1 MSEARIPAASI
12 PCRVARG
19 MFSNERSVLL
29 DLPGEER
36 LSVLVDE
43 KNVHVAHDPDID
55 EEVDGRLDV
64 RIVADEGDSFVV
76 DMPQPSLTQEEALYA
91 APDAF
96 EVRFRVPRI
105 LDEED

>member
-1 MSEARIPAASI
+1 
-12 PCRVARG
+12 

-36 LSVLVDE
+36 LSVLVDAT
-43 KNVHVAHDPDID
+43 NVHVAHDPDID

-76 DMPQPSLTQEEALYA
+76 DMPQPSLTRGTR
-91 APDAF
+91 
-96 EVRFRVPRI
+96 VRVPRR
-105 LDEED
+105 LVEFR